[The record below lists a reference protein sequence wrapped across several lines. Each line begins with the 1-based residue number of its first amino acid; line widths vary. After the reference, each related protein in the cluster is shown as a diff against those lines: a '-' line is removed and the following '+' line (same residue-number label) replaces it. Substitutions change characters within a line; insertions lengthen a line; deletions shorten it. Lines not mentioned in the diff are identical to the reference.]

1 MNEDNTQPQSDEPS
15 VGQIL
20 KTHRENA
27 NISLANIASLLKLT
41 ELQVQ
46 HIENDEYHLLGAKT
60 FVKGYI
66 KNYCRTLN
74 IDSSAILAMLPA
86 FSASDKPVDMQSF
99 SRRTEKEAHDSRL
112 MTVSYLILAI
122 VIGSSAVWWW
132 QNATPIDEQTNTIK
146 ASNSFITVQQENTK
160 RLADEA
166 NEAVDEAQSNDIEPA
181 PQADPAVINEQQT
194 IQAAPLNDAQSQS
207 EPTSSDLST
216 IIMMFN
222 DESWVEI
229 HDANDEKIAFGVKKA
244 GYEMTLTGVA
254 PFSVVLG
261 KHDVVRITLNGE
273 PVDIS
278 AFPKNRLAKFKLP
291 LAE

>member
-1 MNEDNTQPQSDEPS
+1 MNEDNTQPQNDEPS

-20 KTHRENA
+20 KSHRENA
-27 NISLANIASLLKLT
+27 NISIAEIASLLKLT
-41 ELQVQ
+41 ESQVE
-46 HIENDEYHLLGAKT
+46 HIESDEYHLLGAKT

-66 KNYCRTLN
+66 KNYCRTLS
-74 IDSSAILAMLPA
+74 IDSTAILTMLPA
-86 FSASDKPVDMQSF
+86 YSASDKPVDMQSF

-132 QNATPIDEQTNTIK
+132 QNAMPIDEQTDTIN
-146 ASNSFITVQQENTK
+146 ANNSLISEQQKSTK
-160 RLADEA
+160 LLAEA
-166 NEAVDEAQSNDIEPA
+166 ADEAQSNEIEPA
-181 PQADPAVINEQQT
+181 PQANSSVFNEQQT

>member
-27 NISLANIASLLKLT
+27 NISLAKIASLLKLT
-41 ELQVQ
+41 ESQVQ

-74 IDSSAILAMLPA
+74 IDSTAILAMLPA
-86 FSASDKPVDMQSF
+86 FSTSDKPVDMQSF

-132 QNATPIDEQTNTIK
+132 QNATPIDEQTNTIN
-146 ASNSFITVQQENTK
+146 ANNSFITQQQENTK
-160 RLADEA
+160 RLAEAADEA
-166 NEAVDEAQSNDIEPA
+166 LLDDVEPA
-181 PQADPAVINEQQT
+181 QQTNSALQNEQQT
-194 IQAAPLNDAQSQS
+194 IQAAPLNDAQSPS
-207 EPTSSDLST
+207 EPTNTDLST
-216 IIMMFN
+216 IFMMFN

-261 KHDVVRITLNGE
+261 KHDVVSITLNGE

>member
-27 NISLANIASLLKLT
+27 NISLAKIASLLKLT
-41 ELQVQ
+41 ESQVE

-74 IDSSAILAMLPA
+74 IDSTAILTMLPA
-86 FSASDKPVDMQSF
+86 YSTSDKPVDMQSF

-132 QNATPIDEQTNTIK
+132 QNAMPIDEQTNTIN
-146 ASNSFITVQQENTK
+146 ANNSLISEQQESTK
-160 RLADEA
+160 LLAEA
-166 NEAVDEAQSNDIEPA
+166 ADEAQSNEIEPA
-181 PQADPAVINEQQT
+181 PQANSTVFNEQQT

>member
-1 MNEDNTQPQSDEPS
+1 MNEDNTQPQNDEPS

-27 NISLANIASLLKLT
+27 NISLAKIASLLKLT
-41 ELQVQ
+41 ESQVQ

-74 IDSSAILAMLPA
+74 IDSTTILTMLPA
-86 FSASDKPVDMQSF
+86 YSTSDKPVDMQSF

-132 QNATPIDEQTNTIK
+132 QNAMPIDEQTNTIN
-146 ASNSFITVQQENTK
+146 ANNSLISEQQESTK
-160 RLADEA
+160 LLAEA
-166 NEAVDEAQSNDIEPA
+166 ADEAQSNEIEPA
-181 PQADPAVINEQQT
+181 PQANSTVFNEQQT
-194 IQAAPLNDAQSQS
+194 IQAAPLNDTQSQS

>member
-27 NISLANIASLLKLT
+27 NISLAKIASLLKLT
-41 ELQVQ
+41 ELQVE

-74 IDSSAILAMLPA
+74 IDCSAILAMLPA

-132 QNATPIDEQTNTIK
+132 QNAMPIDEQNNTIN
-146 ASNSFITVQQENTK
+146 ANNSLISEQQKSTK
-160 RLADEA
+160 LLAEA
-166 NEAVDEAQSNDIEPA
+166 ADEAQSNEIEPA
-181 PQADPAVINEQQT
+181 PQANSAVINEQQT

>member
-27 NISLANIASLLKLT
+27 NISLAKIASLLKLT
-41 ELQVQ
+41 ESQVQ

-74 IDSSAILAMLPA
+74 IDSTAILAMLPA
-86 FSASDKPVDMQSF
+86 FSTSDKPVDMQSF

-132 QNATPIDEQTNTIK
+132 QNATPIDEQTNTIN
-146 ASNSFITVQQENTK
+146 ANNSFITQQQENTK
-160 RLADEA
+160 RLAEAADE
-166 NEAVDEAQSNDIEPA
+166 VQLDDVEPA
-181 PQADPAVINEQQT
+181 QQTNSALQNEQQT
-194 IQAAPLNDAQSQS
+194 IQAAPLNDAQSPS
-207 EPTSSDLST
+207 EPTNTDLST
-216 IIMMFN
+216 IFMMFN

-261 KHDVVRITLNGE
+261 KHDVVSITLNGE

>member
-1 MNEDNTQPQSDEPS
+1 MNEDNTQPQNDEPS

-27 NISLANIASLLKLT
+27 NISLAKIASLLKLT
-41 ELQVQ
+41 ESQVE

-74 IDSSAILAMLPA
+74 IDSTAILTMLPA
-86 FSASDKPVDMQSF
+86 YSTSDKPVDMQSF

-132 QNATPIDEQTNTIK
+132 QNAMPIDEQTNTIN
-146 ASNSFITVQQENTK
+146 ANNSLISEQQESTK
-160 RLADEA
+160 LLAEA
-166 NEAVDEAQSNDIEPA
+166 ADEAQSNEIEPA
-181 PQADPAVINEQQT
+181 PQANSSVFNEQQT
-194 IQAAPLNDAQSQS
+194 IQAAPVNNAQSQS

-278 AFPKNRLAKFKLP
+278 TFPKNRLAKFKLP

>member
-1 MNEDNTQPQSDEPS
+1 MNEDNTQPQNDEPS

-27 NISLANIASLLKLT
+27 NISLAKIASLLKLT
-41 ELQVQ
+41 ESQVE

-74 IDSSAILAMLPA
+74 IDSTAILTMLPA
-86 FSASDKPVDMQSF
+86 YSTSDKPVDMQSF

-132 QNATPIDEQTNTIK
+132 QNAMPIDEQTNTIN
-146 ASNSFITVQQENTK
+146 ANNSLISEQQESTK
-160 RLADEA
+160 LLAEA
-166 NEAVDEAQSNDIEPA
+166 ADEAQSNEIEPA
-181 PQADPAVINEQQT
+181 PQANSAVINEQQT

-244 GYEMTLTGVA
+244 GYAMTLTGVA

>member
-1 MNEDNTQPQSDEPS
+1 MNEDNTQPQNDEPS

-20 KTHRENA
+20 KSHRENA
-27 NISLANIASLLKLT
+27 NISIAKIASLLKLT
-41 ELQVQ
+41 ESQVE

-74 IDSSAILAMLPA
+74 IDSTAILTMLPA
-86 FSASDKPVDMQSF
+86 YSASDKPVDMQSF

-132 QNATPIDEQTNTIK
+132 QNAMPIDEQTDTIN
-146 ASNSFITVQQENTK
+146 ANNSLISEQQKSTK
-160 RLADEA
+160 LLAEA
-166 NEAVDEAQSNDIEPA
+166 ADEAQSNEIEPA
-181 PQADPAVINEQQT
+181 PQANSSVFNEQQT

>member
-1 MNEDNTQPQSDEPS
+1 MNEDNTQPQSEEPS

-27 NISLANIASLLKLT
+27 NISLAKIASLLKLT
-41 ELQVQ
+41 ESQVQ

-74 IDSSAILAMLPA
+74 IESTAILAMLPA
-86 FSASDKPVDMQSF
+86 FSTSDKPVDMQSF

-132 QNATPIDEQTNTIK
+132 QNATPIDEQTNTIN
-146 ASNSFITVQQENTK
+146 ANNSFISQQQENTK
-160 RLADEA
+160 LLAEAADEA
-166 NEAVDEAQSNDIEPA
+166 LLNDIESA
-181 PQADPAVINEQQT
+181 EEVNSALQNEQQT
-194 IQAAPLNDAQSQS
+194 IQAAPVNDAQSTS
-207 EPTSSDLST
+207 EPKDSDLST
-216 IIMMFN
+216 IFMMFN

-261 KHDVVRITLNGE
+261 KHDVVSITLNGE

>member
-1 MNEDNTQPQSDEPS
+1 MNEDNTQPQNDEPS

-27 NISLANIASLLKLT
+27 NISLAKIASLLKLT
-41 ELQVQ
+41 ESQVE

-60 FVKGYI
+60 FIKGYI

-74 IDSSAILAMLPA
+74 IDSTAILTMLPA
-86 FSASDKPVDMQSF
+86 YSTSDKPVDMQSF

-132 QNATPIDEQTNTIK
+132 QNAMPIDEQTNTIN
-146 ASNSFITVQQENTK
+146 ANNSLISEQQESTK
-160 RLADEA
+160 LLAEA
-166 NEAVDEAQSNDIEPA
+166 ADEAQSNEIEPA
-181 PQADPAVINEQQT
+181 PQANSTVFNEQQT

>member
-1 MNEDNTQPQSDEPS
+1 MNEDNTQPQSEEPS

-27 NISLANIASLLKLT
+27 NISLAKIASLLKLT
-41 ELQVQ
+41 ESQVQ

-74 IDSSAILAMLPA
+74 IESTAILAMLPA
-86 FSASDKPVDMQSF
+86 FSTSDKPVDMQSF

-132 QNATPIDEQTNTIK
+132 QNATPIDEQTNTIN
-146 ASNSFITVQQENTK
+146 ANNSFISQQQENTK
-160 RLADEA
+160 RLTEAADEA
-166 NEAVDEAQSNDIEPA
+166 QLDDVEPEQQTNSA
-181 PQADPAVINEQQT
+181 LQNEQQT
-194 IQAAPLNDAQSQS
+194 IQAAPLNDAQSPS
-207 EPTSSDLST
+207 EPTNTDLST
-216 IIMMFN
+216 IFMMFN

-261 KHDVVRITLNGE
+261 KHDVVSITLNGE

>member
-1 MNEDNTQPQSDEPS
+1 MNEDNTQPQSDERS

-27 NISLANIASLLKLT
+27 NISLAKIASLLKLT
-41 ELQVQ
+41 ESQVQ

-74 IDSSAILAMLPA
+74 IDSTAILAMLPA
-86 FSASDKPVDMQSF
+86 FSTSDKPVDMQSF

-132 QNATPIDEQTNTIK
+132 QNATPIDEQTNTIN
-146 ASNSFITVQQENTK
+146 ANNSFITQQQENTK
-160 RLADEA
+160 RLAEAADE
-166 NEAVDEAQSNDIEPA
+166 VQLDDVEPA
-181 PQADPAVINEQQT
+181 QQTNSALQNEQQT
-194 IQAAPLNDAQSQS
+194 IQAAPLNDAQSPS
-207 EPTSSDLST
+207 EPTNTDLST
-216 IIMMFN
+216 IFMMFN

-261 KHDVVRITLNGE
+261 KHDVVSITLNGE

-278 AFPKNRLAKFKLP
+278 TFPKNRLAKFKLP

>member
-27 NISLANIASLLKLT
+27 NISLAKIASLLKLT
-41 ELQVQ
+41 ESQVE

-74 IDSSAILAMLPA
+74 IDSTAILTMLPA
-86 FSASDKPVDMQSF
+86 YSTSDKPVDMQSF

-132 QNATPIDEQTNTIK
+132 QNAMPIDEQTNTIN
-146 ASNSFITVQQENTK
+146 ANNSLISEQQKSTK
-160 RLADEA
+160 LLAEA
-166 NEAVDEAQSNDIEPA
+166 ADEAQSNEIEPA
-181 PQADPAVINEQQT
+181 PQANPAVINEQQT

>member
-1 MNEDNTQPQSDEPS
+1 MNEDNTQPQNDEPS

-27 NISLANIASLLKLT
+27 NFSLAKIASLLKLT
-41 ELQVQ
+41 ESQVE

-74 IDSSAILAMLPA
+74 IDSTAILTMLPA
-86 FSASDKPVDMQSF
+86 YSTSDKPVDMQSF

-132 QNATPIDEQTNTIK
+132 QNAMPIDEQTNTIN
-146 ASNSFITVQQENTK
+146 ANNSLISEQQESTK
-160 RLADEA
+160 LLAEA
-166 NEAVDEAQSNDIEPA
+166 ADEAQSNEIEPA
-181 PQADPAVINEQQT
+181 PQANSTVFNEQQT
-194 IQAAPLNDAQSQS
+194 IQAAPLNDEQSQS
-207 EPTSSDLST
+207 EPISSDLST

>member
-27 NISLANIASLLKLT
+27 NISLAKIASLLKLT
-41 ELQVQ
+41 ESQVE

-74 IDSSAILAMLPA
+74 IDSTTILTMLPA
-86 FSASDKPVDMQSF
+86 YSTSDKPVDMQSF

-132 QNATPIDEQTNTIK
+132 QNATPIDEQTNTIN
-146 ASNSFITVQQENTK
+146 ANNSFITQQQENTK
-160 RLADEA
+160 RLAEAADE
-166 NEAVDEAQSNDIEPA
+166 VQLDDVEPA
-181 PQADPAVINEQQT
+181 QQTNSALQNEQQT
-194 IQAAPLNDAQSQS
+194 IQAAPLNDAQSPS
-207 EPTSSDLST
+207 EPTNTDLST
-216 IIMMFN
+216 IFMMFN

-261 KHDVVRITLNGE
+261 KHDVVSITLNGE

>member
-27 NISLANIASLLKLT
+27 NISLAKIASLLKLT
-41 ELQVQ
+41 ESQVQ

-74 IDSSAILAMLPA
+74 IDSTTILTMLPA
-86 FSASDKPVDMQSF
+86 YSTSDKPVDMQSF

-132 QNATPIDEQTNTIK
+132 QNAMPIDEQTNTIN
-146 ASNSFITVQQENTK
+146 ANNSLISEQQESTK
-160 RLADEA
+160 LLAEA
-166 NEAVDEAQSNDIEPA
+166 ADEAQSNEIEPA
-181 PQADPAVINEQQT
+181 PQANSTVFNEQQT